1 MALTTD
7 AEFLIHMMRVKFL
20 RMDDRGE
27 RIMAFPPTVMSDD
40 YVRLAAPCYP
50 EMQYCY
56 SPAYDLTAKDNPI
69 FGTGTASGFI
79 TSPRTKRTQYRPRKT
94 GKNTMNDDTNNTNNN
109 TTPGT
114 GLVGGDLK
122 LFPAAKSPSALGASR
137 MDSSSDSDDDLEAD
151 YTTTATT
158 TAATSK

>member
-1 MALTTD
+1 
-7 AEFLIHMMRVKFL
+7 
-20 RMDDRGE
+20 MDDRGE

-79 TSPRTKRTQYRPRKT
+79 TSPRTKRTHYRPRKT
-94 GKNTMNDDTNNTNNN
+94 GINAINDDTNNNNN
-109 TTPGT
+109 PGAA
-114 GLVGGDLK
+114 LVGGDLK
-122 LFPAAKSPSALGASR
+122 LVSTAKSPSALGASR
-137 MDSSSDSDDDLEAD
+137 MDSSSESDDEMEAD

-158 TAATSK
+158 ATATSK